1 MGSRTWLFLSSA
13 VRVRVRFMG
22 RGRGRG
28 RVGVAHV
35 ALLVE
40 RRLELLVRV
49 EHQPQ
54 VGRAAYPDE
63 LLRVLVE
70 DLEQRGPAGAQVARC
85 GRDAGE
91 I

>member
-1 MGSRTWLFLSSA
+1 MAAGLELGVAEDELVEPVA
-13 VRVRVRFMG
+13 VE
-22 RGRGRG
+22 
-28 RVGVAHV
+28 VGVRLEQLAHV

-40 RRLELLVRV
+40 RGLELLVRV

-70 DLEQRGPAGAQVARC
+70 DLEQRGPAGAQAARC
-85 GRDAGE
+85 GRDTGE